1 MQKKEA
7 QRLLRLSVSGYNL
20 LTLVACKDA
29 DVPKIILRS
38 QISKP
43 IIFFFPSPKRDYIAL
58 KEAKL
63 IFMKSKVA
71 GEIVEVGYSSIHLM
85 KETITITILQHPSL
99 LLGVR
104 ETSQSN

>member
-1 MQKKEA
+1 
-7 QRLLRLSVSGYNL
+7 
-20 LTLVACKDA
+20 
-29 DVPKIILRS
+29 
-38 QISKP
+38 
-43 IIFFFPSPKRDYIAL
+43 
-58 KEAKL
+58 
-63 IFMKSKVA
+63 MKSKVA